1 MKKSRHNR
9 HQIRRPGTLP
19 PDASQNACQALNA
32 AEEHLASQSGIPA
45 ILRPALMQ
53 AEVNCQVNA
62 GDVMPIASI
71 DPGRLLVKVPD
82 GCEKQ
87 ALFAFLWD
95 ALMRSDGRSIQ
106 FAFAAE
112 DDTLQVIY
120 MDRGCVGYTASAP
133 VRTANGKVQLGDW
146 TVKAMPRRDE

>member
-1 MKKSRHNR
+1 M
-9 HQIRRPGTLP
+9 P
-19 PDASQNACQALNA
+19 PNALQALNA
-32 AEEHLASQSGIPA
+32 AEEHLASQAGIPD

-53 AEVNCQVNA
+53 AEANFRGNA
-62 GDVMPIASI
+62 GNVMPIASI
-71 DPGRLLVKVPD
+71 DPGRLLVNVPD

-87 ALFAFLWD
+87 ALFAFLWN
-95 ALMRSDGRSIQ
+95 ALMRSGKRSIQ

-120 MDRGCVGYTASAP
+120 MDRDCVGYMASAP

-146 TVKAMPRRDE
+146 TVKAIPRSDEQ

>member
-1 MKKSRHNR
+1 M
-9 HQIRRPGTLP
+9 P
-19 PDASQNACQALNA
+19 PNALQALNA

-53 AEVNCQVNA
+53 AEANCRGNA

-82 GCEKQ
+82 GCERQ
-87 ALFAFLWD
+87 RLFEFLWD
-95 ALMRSDGRSIQ
+95 ALMRSNGHSIQ

-112 DDTLQVIY
+112 DETLQAIY
-120 MDRGCVGYTASAP
+120 MDRDCVGYTASAP
-133 VRTANGKVQLGDW
+133 VCTANGKVQLGDW
-146 TVKAMPRRDE
+146 TVKAMPRSDKE